1 MPPDT
6 VDAALGYLSKD
17 LIAQGIPLDEYL
29 KRMAAAEAAER
40 LPLPE
45 DRPMH
50 HTAAPPVPRLHPDG
64 DLQDYLNTLSPHD
77 KVRLLQEALVN
88 RPPTELV
95 AALIELADLNAILDW
110 FSEEVGQHLTE
121 R

>member
-1 MPPDT
+1 MPPDI

-29 KRMAAAEAAER
+29 KRMAATESAER
-40 LPLPE
+40 LPMQE
-45 DRPMH
+45 DRPMDPV
-50 HTAAPPVPRLHPDG
+50 AAPTVARPHPDN
-64 DLQDYLNTLSPHD
+64 DLQEYLNTLSPHD

-88 RPPTELV
+88 RSPTELV
-95 AALIELADLNAILDW
+95 DALIELADINAILEW
-110 FSEEVGQHLTE
+110 FDEEVSQHLTE

>member
-1 MPPDT
+1 MSPDT
-6 VDAALGYLSKD
+6 VDAVLGYLSKD

-45 DRPMH
+45 DRSMH
-50 HTAAPPVPRLHPDG
+50 QAAAPVARPYRDG
-64 DLQDYLNTLSPHD
+64 DLQDYLNTLSSHD

-88 RPPTELV
+88 RSPTELV
-95 AALIELADLNAILDW
+95 DALIELADIKATLDW
-110 FSEEVGQHLTE
+110 FSEEVTQHLME